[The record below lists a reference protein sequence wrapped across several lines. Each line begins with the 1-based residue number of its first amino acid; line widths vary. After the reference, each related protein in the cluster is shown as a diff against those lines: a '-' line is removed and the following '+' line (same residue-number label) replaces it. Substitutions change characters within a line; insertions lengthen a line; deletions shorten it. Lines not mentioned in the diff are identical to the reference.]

1 MRTVIRKF
9 YRQTRMF
16 LIRNLRG
23 FRNIHS
29 TTYFAGKSI
38 ISKSLV
44 AEEYVFIAD
53 DCLIY
58 DKVKI
63 GRYTMLAPKVKI
75 IGGDHKY
82 DIVGKPSIFSG
93 RGSLEP
99 TLIGR
104 DVWIGYGS
112 IILTGVKIGD
122 GAIIAAN
129 SIVTKDIHPYKIY
142 GGNPAK
148 FIKDRFTE
156 EEIKIHD
163 QMLNTPLKN
172 TGFGFNNLCT

>member
-1 MRTVIRKF
+1 MLLIRK
-9 YRQTRMF
+9 
-16 LIRNLRG
+16 LRG
-23 FRNIHS
+23 YKYIHS

-58 DKVKI
+58 DKVTI
-63 GRYTMLAPKVKI
+63 GKYTMLAPKVKI

-82 DIVGKPSIFSG
+82 DISGKPSIFSG
-93 RGSLEP
+93 RGNLE
-99 TLIGR
+99 TTKIGR
-104 DVWIGYGS
+104 DVWIGYGT
-112 IILTGVKIGD
+112 IVLTGIEIGD

-129 SIVTKDIHPYKIY
+129 STVTKDVPPYKIY

-156 EEIKIHD
+156 KEIEMHN
-163 QMLNTPLKN
+163 QMLKMDLDKL
-172 TGFGFNNLCT
+172 GFGFNDLCQ